1 MSMKKI
7 VASVVSQK
15 QIGSDVFD
23 MILNVGDVA
32 AMARP
37 GQFISMYSNDKSKLL
52 PRPISICGINAE
64 EGTLRVVYRAVGE
77 GTKEFSQMVPGQT
90 LDVIGPLGN
99 GFTMK
104 DKKAILF
111 GGGIGIPPMLELAKQ
126 LNCDSTAVLGY
137 RDEIFLADE
146 FEKVTKVAIAS
157 EDGKTGYHLEIVFS
171 ERETAKDFCNLLA
184 ELELIARYVER
195 KETYVVYIKSK
206 EIISDFLSIIG
217 ATHALKK
224 FSSLVEKRDQ
234 ANHNNRAQN
243 CMAGNADKTAI
254 ASVKQ
259 VIAIEKLQNWS
270 GYDDLAEDLKE
281 LATLRKENPAMSL
294 QELADHLKL
303 SKSCINHR
311 MRRLMELAGKCEEK

>member
-1 MSMKKI
+1 M
-7 VASVVSQK
+7 
-15 QIGSDVFD
+15 
-23 MILNVGDVA
+23 
-32 AMARP
+32 
-37 GQFISMYSNDKSKLL
+37 
-52 PRPISICGINAE
+52 
-64 EGTLRVVYRAVGE
+64 
-77 GTKEFSQMVPGQT
+77 
-90 LDVIGPLGN
+90 
-99 GFTMK
+99 
-104 DKKAILF
+104 
-111 GGGIGIPPMLELAKQ
+111 
-126 LNCDSTAVLGY
+126 
-137 RDEIFLADE
+137 
-146 FEKVTKVAIAS
+146 
-157 EDGKTGYHLEIVFS
+157 EIVFS

>member
-1 MSMKKI
+1 MNFTSDIKKEI
-7 VASVVSQK
+7 INYGLKGEDGAG
-15 QIGSDVFD
+15 I
-23 MILNVGDVA
+23 
-32 AMARP
+32 
-37 GQFISMYSNDKSKLL
+37 DKSALSAFIRTSGFLGETDGAPNFFIVSETENVAEFFMTKFYELFGTELSITHASMDRMSGRDKLL
-52 PRPISICGINAE
+52 LQCPLSETERVMKELKLLKKTGGIRKGISSAFLNTDERKTAFIKGAF
-64 EGTLRVVYRAVGE
+64 L
-77 GTKEFSQMVPGQT
+77 
-90 LDVIGPLGN
+90 
-99 GFTMK
+99 
-104 DKKAILF
+104 
-111 GGGIGIPPMLELAKQ
+111 GGGSCTLP
-126 LNCDSTAVLGY
+126 
-137 RDEIFLADE
+137 
-146 FEKVTKVAIAS
+146 S

-270 GYDDLAEDLKE
+270 GYDDLAEDLKV

>member
-1 MSMKKI
+1 MNFTSDIKKEI
-7 VASVVSQK
+7 INHGLKGEDGAG
-15 QIGSDVFD
+15 I
-23 MILNVGDVA
+23 
-32 AMARP
+32 
-37 GQFISMYSNDKSKLL
+37 DKSALSAFIRTSGFLGETDGAPNFFIVSETENVAEFFMTKFYELFGTELSITHASMDRMSGRDKLL
-52 PRPISICGINAE
+52 LQCPLSETERVMKELKLLKKTGGIRKGISNAFLNTDE
-64 EGTLRVVYRAVGE
+64 RKTAFIKGAFL
-77 GTKEFSQMVPGQT
+77 
-90 LDVIGPLGN
+90 
-99 GFTMK
+99 
-104 DKKAILF
+104 
-111 GGGIGIPPMLELAKQ
+111 GGGSCTLP
-126 LNCDSTAVLGY
+126 
-137 RDEIFLADE
+137 
-146 FEKVTKVAIAS
+146 S

-184 ELELIARYVER
+184 ELELLARYVER